1 MDKNVKIV
9 YNKLDNMIINNQG
22 YIDLSQMQIQGN
34 DDLVETCNM
43 FRDPR
48 YETFRVF
55 YMKNNRIVG
64 QEAITS
70 RIPDAVKLF
79 ER

>member
-1 MDKNVKIV
+1 
-9 YNKLDNMIINNQG
+9 MIINNQG

>member
-1 MDKNVKIV
+1 MDKNVKVV
-9 YNKLDNMIINNQG
+9 YNKLDNMIINSQG
-22 YIDLSQMQIQGN
+22 YIDLSKMQIQGN
-34 DDLVETCNM
+34 NDLVETCNI

-55 YMKNNRIVG
+55 YMKNNKIVG

-70 RIPDAVKLF
+70 KIPDAVMLF
-79 ER
+79 KR